1 MKGIDVSKHQGII
14 DWNKVKASGV
24 EFAILRMGVGGDN
37 PKQDDAQVL
46 RNAKECER
54 VGIPYGLY
62 IYSYALT
69 ESNAHSEAQHMI
81 RLAKQLNATL
91 GYWYDMEDADGYKA
105 NHSFNPRTHKTQL
118 TNFCLIF
125 LKDMKLA
132 GFDKVGIYANK
143 DYFTTILDYKK
154 LKENGL
160 IWLAQWKVSKPSLE
174 CDIWQYSSKGSV
186 DGIKGNVD
194 MNISYMGT
202 ESKPITKEYYP
213 IPQFT
218 LIDSLTKVN
227 ANTTMQFRKKIA
239 EANGITNY
247 IGTAE
252 QNIKMLELLNNG
264 KLIKP

>member
-1 MKGIDVSKHQGII
+1 MKGIDVSKHQGLI

-37 PKQDDAQVL
+37 QKQDDSQVL

-81 RLAKQLNATL
+81 RIAKQVNATL
-91 GYWYDMEDADGYKA
+91 GYWYDMEDADGYKEK
-105 NHSFNPRTHKTQL
+105 HSFNPRTHKTQL

-132 GFDKVGIYANK
+132 GFNKVGVYASY
-143 DYFTTILDYKK
+143 DYFKNILNLAELRK
-154 LKENGL
+154 NGM
-160 IWLAQWKVSKPSLE
+160 IWLAHWGISKPSIE
-174 CDIWQYSSKGSV
+174 CDLWQYTSKGTVS
-186 DGIKGNVD
+186 GIVGNVD
-194 MNISYMGT
+194 MNISYMT
-202 ESKPITKEYYP
+202 SIDNANKKEYYP
-213 IPQFT
+213 VPEFA
-218 LIDSLTKVN
+218 LIDCLTKVG
-227 ANTTMQFRKKIA
+227 ANTTMTFRKKIA
-239 EANGITNY
+239 DANGISNY
-247 IGTAE
+247 MGKTE
-252 QNIKMLELLNNG
+252 QNLKMLQLLKDG